1 MITIEKIS
9 IGGFRNIEYSNI
21 KLQQMTALLAPNNYG
36 KSNVLD
42 AIMFASSFIHGSA
55 ETRKRLMRDYTCV
68 SINSRIAGMPFV
80 FEIEGG
86 FDENYDFIYRFSF
99 EWSQQNASMP
109 NGKDGEIIDEYF
121 GIKDKTKEKPKFRA
135 IINRAKTSATYDAS
149 GRCNKVIPIS
159 ETELVLVKLSNID
172 GWAFLSYAKE
182 LLEIKVGSID
192 TIADPM
198 QHFAPHRMM
207 TADGVQLVFDGFTQ
221 YLYQLKQEDERVFN
235 TMVSILTTL
244 IPTIQTVQ
252 PVRFASDSKQVEKDV
267 PYELPDLYDVYVKEA
282 PNNQATPFRFLS
294 TGSMRILFLL
304 TSIIHAQKR
313 GTQILMVEELENS
326 IHPTLL
332 QNLLEAIPMLLG
344 DTKLLFTSHSTHLAK
359 HLTYKQ
365 IYVGL
370 PDDGLVDFRTIKQS
384 KLKNVLKIAAAGEMA
399 LGEYLFELMMGIE
412 DDRKMIDVFFE
423 EKNRKEGGGND

>member
-1 MITIEKIS
+1 
-9 IGGFRNIEYSNI
+9 
-21 KLQQMTALLAPNNYG
+21 
-36 KSNVLD
+36 
-42 AIMFASSFIHGSA
+42 
-55 ETRKRLMRDYTCV
+55 
-68 SINSRIAGMPFV
+68 
-80 FEIEGG
+80 
-86 FDENYDFIYRFSF
+86 
-99 EWSQQNASMP
+99 
-109 NGKDGEIIDEYF
+109 
-121 GIKDKTKEKPKFRA
+121 
-135 IINRAKTSATYDAS
+135 
-149 GRCNKVIPIS
+149 
-159 ETELVLVKLSNID
+159 
-172 GWAFLSYAKE
+172 
-182 LLEIKVGSID
+182 
-192 TIADPM
+192 M

-399 LGEYLFELMMGIE
+399 LGEYLFELMMGVE